1 MSDQTVLQQEMLIN
15 RLKKRRRHLW
25 KWAKRNDIT
34 CFRLYDRDIPEIPF
48 VIDEYEGHLNMAE
61 YNRPHDRSPE
71 EHAVWIE
78 AMRDAAARGVG
89 VPLERVFL
97 KARERQRGS
106 AQYEKLDQQQVEV
119 IGTEHGLKFILN
131 MSDYVDTG
139 LFLDHRTTR
148 RYVMDMAFGARMLNL
163 FAYTGSFSV
172 YAAAG
177 GAEHTL
183 SVDLSNTY
191 CDWARRNLDLNGPFP
206 GRHEILCMDVF
217 SFLKEAVTQ
226 QQRYDV
232 IVLDP
237 PTFSNSKKMDGV
249 LDVQRDHPQLID
261 WCYRLL
267 APQGTLLFSTNF
279 RKFKLDTAGMPRGA
293 AIRELTPRTIP
304 EDFRNQKIHRCWEII
319 RER

>member
-1 MSDQTVLQQEMLIN
+1 MSDSIEFQQEMLIN

-25 KWAKRNDIT
+25 KWAKRNDIS

-71 EHAVWIE
+71 EHQTWVE
-78 AMRDAAARGVG
+78 AMREAAARGVG

-106 AQYEKLDQQQVEV
+106 SQYEKLDQKNHEV

-131 MSDYVDTG
+131 MSDYVDVG

-148 RYVMDMAFGARMLNL
+148 RYVMDMALGARMLNL

-177 GAEHTL
+177 GAERTV

-191 CDWARRNLDLNGPFP
+191 CEWTRRNLDLNGPFP
-206 GRHEILCMDVF
+206 GRHEVIAMDVF
-217 SFLKEAVTQ
+217 AYLKQAAEAQ
-226 QQRYDV
+226 EQYDI

-249 LDVQRDHPQLID
+249 LDIQRDHPQLIRD
-261 WCYRLL
+261 CMALL
-267 APQGTLLFSTNF
+267 SKQGVLLFSNNF
-279 RKFKLDTAGMPRGA
+279 RKFKLSTEALPKKA
-293 AIRELTPRTIP
+293 AVRELTPRTIP
-304 EDFRNQKIHRCWEII
+304 EDFRNQKIHRCWEITT
-319 RER
+319 R